1 MQDGMKDLYLWKNPV
16 ATAPVFG
23 MVFVVLMS
31 LCYYSLLSVVAYTA
45 LFVLGTSAGIR
56 AYVYVMNTFLKKN
69 VNDPLA
75 SYAGKKLDKGLPG
88 LRIDLHLSW
97 TQDKYIRLKIDVRYA
112 LEVSSNR

>member
-45 LFVLGTSAGIR
+45 LFVLGTR
-56 AYVYVMNTFLKKN
+56 VLLY
-69 VNDPLA
+69 
-75 SYAGKKLDKGLPG
+75 
-88 LRIDLHLSW
+88 
-97 TQDKYIRLKIDVRYA
+97 
-112 LEVSSNR
+112 